1 MDYILVFVF
10 CFLTTFSL
18 FSYGFI
24 FNKFIFKFNIDN
36 YSETIFIGVI
46 VLTFIALTVNFISS
60 LNPFFN
66 SVFFFISLIFF
77 FFIREIYVSNLF
89 KNLFII
95 SLIGFVTFLLDSS
108 NRPDAGLY
116 HLPFISM
123 LNDHKIILGSVNL
136 HFRFGHVSSLQY
148 LSSLF
153 NNYLF
158 KDNGILIPLTI
169 IYATTI
175 LFFLEKFKKYSEN
188 NLIKL
193 YSFFSIIF
201 ILTSMNRYSEFGND
215 DPAVFFFLLTV
226 FYFLSNFTYKFNH
239 PNEIF
244 SKILLFSSL
253 TFLTKQFYALIIFFP
268 LYYLIKHYKKIKL
281 INKANIFSFLL
292 VSFWLIKNL
301 LTTAC
306 VIYPL
311 NFTCISSLPWSTH
324 DTKYSPKIVSISSE
338 AWAKAFPDR
347 KDTDRSETEHLS
359 DNQWISGWLETHLQ
373 VIINNLIPLLIIGL
387 LIGLLNFKRFKT
399 HTVHSNVLSIIF
411 YFNLFFSIYWFLK
424 FPTYRYGAG
433 YIGILIITLILII
446 YEKIDFK
453 DSFNRTLSSLL
464 IIVSTV
470 IILKNFNRIIKNHDN
485 YYIDHPWPKKNSFTN
500 ENFKNTNIPVFQK
513 NEIVYY
519 YSHPYPICMYS
530 KSPCTHFRNNISK
543 KNILKNY
550 TLFIPK

>member
-24 FNKFIFKFNIDN
+24 FNKFIFKFTIDN

-46 VLTFIALTVNFISS
+46 VLTFIALTTNFISS

-66 SVFFFISLIFF
+66 SILFFISLILF
-77 FFIREIYVSNLF
+77 FFIKEINVSTLF
-89 KNLFII
+89 KNLFTI

-123 LNDHKIILGSVNL
+123 LNEHEIILGSVNL

-175 LFFLEKFKKYSEN
+175 LFFLEKFTKYSEN

-215 DPAVFFFLLTV
+215 DPAVFFFLLTI
-226 FYFLSNFTYKFNH
+226 FYFLSNFTYESNRS
-239 PNEIF
+239 NEIF

-268 LYYLIKHYKKIKL
+268 IYFLCRNFKNIKL
-281 INKANIFSFLL
+281 INNVNIFSFLL

-324 DTKYSPKIVSISSE
+324 DTKYSPMIVTISSE
-338 AWAKAFPDR
+338 AWAKSFPDR
-347 KDTDRSETEHLS
+347 KDPDRNEAEHLS
-359 DNQWISGWLETHLQ
+359 DNQWISGWLENHLQ
-373 VIINNLIPLLIIGL
+373 VIINNLIPLLIIS
-387 LIGLLNFKRFKT
+387 LIVALLNFKKFKT
-399 HTVHSNVLSIIF
+399 NIIHTKSLSIIF
-411 YFNLFFSIYWFLK
+411 YFNLLFSIYWFLK

-433 YIGILIITLILII
+433 YLGTLIIAFILII
-446 YEKIDFK
+446 YEKIYFK
-453 DSFNRTLSSLL
+453 KSFNKTLSSLL
-464 IIVSTV
+464 IVVSIV
-470 IILKNFNRIIKNHDN
+470 IIFKNFNRIIKNYDN
-485 YYIDHPWPKKNSFTN
+485 HYVDYPWPKKNSFTIKN
-500 ENFKNTNIPVFQK
+500 LKNTNIPVIQD
-513 NEIVYY
+513 NEIIYY

-530 KSPCTHFRNNISK
+530 SSPCTHFRNSVK
-543 KNILKNY
+543 KINILKNY
-550 TLFIPK
+550 KLFIPK